1 MIPIHKNREN
11 PLLEFVKIP
20 GVTFDDNRLPRKKLK
35 ESLLKEQYY
44 LCAYCMSR
52 INEDSMKIEHWFPQS
67 PNTNGRDLSSEDKER
82 ERRYSIDYKNMLAIC
97 RGNEGNQPSQQH
109 CDTRKGNKTLLYN
122 PSNPNDY
129 NKLKIL
135 YLRTGKIESKDKKFN
150 EQLGDI
156 GKGNEGVLNL
166 NCEKLMSDRANVIR
180 MIFESLDKLKN
191 KASARKIDT
200 IIKKWSLPDKDGKLP
215 EYAGVAIYFLT
226 KRRNIHL

>member
-1 MIPIHKNREN
+1 
-11 PLLEFVKIP
+11 
-20 GVTFDDNRLPRKKLK
+20 
-35 ESLLKEQYY
+35 
-44 LCAYCMSR
+44 
-52 INEDSMKIEHWFPQS
+52 
-67 PNTNGRDLSSEDKER
+67 
-82 ERRYSIDYKNMLAIC
+82 MLAVC

-109 CDTRKGNKTLLYN
+109 CDTRKGNKPLLYN
-122 PSNPNDY
+122 LSNPNDY

-150 EQLGDI
+150 EQLGGI

-166 NCEKLMSDRANVIR
+166 NCQKLMSDRANVIR

-200 IIKKWSLPDKDGKLP
+200 IIKKWSLPDRDGKLP